1 MTELQM
7 SATDVI
13 DLRMALQ
20 AIGDDEWS
28 QDNEGL
34 VLRGGPATLFH
45 LAAALGDLSAMGLAA
60 DLAVRVRPYGA
71 GFRLADVYL
80 D

>member
-1 MTELQM
+1 MTELPM
-7 SATDVI
+7 SPTDEI

-34 VLRGGPATLFH
+34 VLRGGLGTLFH
-45 LAAALGDLSAMGLAA
+45 VAAALGDLGAMGLAA
-60 DLAVRVRPYGA
+60 DVADRVRPYGA
-71 GFRLADVYL
+71 GFRLAGVYL
-80 D
+80 R